1 MALTRR
7 SALLALLAGAATRA
21 RGADAPPAVWP
32 GANWLKRSP
41 AESGWSAAG
50 LAEADAQARLLG
62 SDAVLV
68 VHRGAVV
75 HAWGDITRP
84 WNLYSVRKSVL
95 SMLYGIHRVP
105 VDSTLAELKI
115 DDKDGLSEA
124 EKQATVLQLLEARS
138 GIYHPAAYEP
148 LSMKTH
154 RPQRGSHAP
163 GTFWFYNNWDFN
175 ALGTIFRQRTG
186 LSVFEALD
194 RSLAQPL
201 QFEDFRVAEHTHWHA
216 EKASE
221 HPAYLIDLSARDL
234 ARLGLLMARGGRWNE
249 REIVPAEWVTESTRV
264 HSTAPRGWMGYGL
277 LWWIPLRAYP
287 FWSRNPGDVFFGDG
301 NFGQFVFVD
310 RARDLVIV
318 HRTDGPAFIRLPI
331 DSERVAPLLEKLL
344 AALPAA

>member
-1 MALTRR
+1 MTLRR
-7 SALLALLAGAATRA
+7 REALLTLLAAGAGFARA
-21 RGADAPPAVWP
+21 APPAAVWP
-32 GANWLKRSP
+32 GTTWARREP
-41 AESGWSAAG
+41 ADSGWSAAA

-68 VHRGAVV
+68 VHRGAIV
-75 HAWGDITRP
+75 HAYGKIAQP
-84 WNLYSVRKSVL
+84 WNLFSVRKSVL

-115 DDKDGLSEA
+115 DDIGGLSDS
-124 EKQATVLQLLEARS
+124 EKTATVLQLLQARS

-148 LSMKTH
+148 LSMKQR
-154 RPQRGSHAP
+154 RPERGSHAP

-186 LSVFEALD
+186 LTVFEALD

-234 ARLGLLMARGGRWNE
+234 ARLGLLMARGGRWND
-249 REIVPAEWVTESTRV
+249 REIVPADWVAESTRV
-264 HSTAPRGWMGYGL
+264 HSTATHGWLGYGL

-301 NFGQFVFVD
+301 NFGQMVFVD

-318 HRTDGPAFIRLPI
+318 HRTDGPAFIRRPI
-331 DSERVAPLLEKLL
+331 DSERVAPLLERLL
-344 AALPAA
+344 AAYPAA

>member
-1 MALTRR
+1 MRRREALF
-7 SALLALLAGAATRA
+7 ALLAATAGHGHAA
-21 RGADAPPAVWP
+21 APAAVWP
-32 GANWLKRSP
+32 GAAWARRTP
-41 AESGWSAAG
+41 EESGWSAAA
-50 LAEADAQARLLG
+50 LAEADAQAKLLG

-68 VHRGAVV
+68 VHRGAIV
-75 HAWGDITRP
+75 HAYGNITQP

-105 VDSTLAELKI
+105 LDSTLAELKI
-115 DDKDGLSEA
+115 DDTGGLTET
-124 EKQATVLQLLEARS
+124 EKRATVLQLLEARS

-148 LSMKTH
+148 LSMKSH
-154 RPQRGSHAP
+154 RPARGSHAP

-186 LSVFEALD
+186 LTVFEALD

-201 QFEDFRVAEHTHWHA
+201 QFEDFRVAEHTRWHA

-249 REIVPAEWVTESTRV
+249 RELVPADWVADSTRV
-264 HSTAPRGWMGYGL
+264 HSTAPHGWFGYGL

-287 FWSRNPGDVFFGDG
+287 FWSRSPGDVFLGDG

-318 HRTDGPAFIRLPI
+318 HRTDGPAFIRRPI
-331 DSERVAPLLEKLL
+331 DSERVAPLLERLL
-344 AALPAA
+344 AAFPAT